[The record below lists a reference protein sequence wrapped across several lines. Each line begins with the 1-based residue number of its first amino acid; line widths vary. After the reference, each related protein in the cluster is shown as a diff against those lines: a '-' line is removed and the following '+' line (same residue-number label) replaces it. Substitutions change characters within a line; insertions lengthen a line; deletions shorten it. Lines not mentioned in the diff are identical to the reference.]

1 MDNNPLP
8 LLASLVG
15 MLLLMSIHARLMHK
29 PARDK
34 CKRVIKN
41 ISATGWWWFLKA
53 VFYCAAIPANLYN
66 RIHRSRTVSPQLYLP
81 AEQFSGSM
89 ADFLRAVAQYPAYA
103 ECTEER
109 LVRLIDRGG
118 IDYRRTF
125 ELRYRCRNKRVTV
138 YNVFRNLPLVD
149 CETLSEMVYCLRNKR
164 PGQILT
170 LVGPCPSGKT
180 MTVQALAKLL
190 ESAEPVPLVKN
201 EFGLRIN
208 PLRLLTVI
216 HAFASRFQDTPRD
229 VAVAEILDE
238 MGFGALLKQKRDNAR
253 LQELC
258 KLADV
263 PVTLQGIASLAPS
276 YRFMAILHQLVG
288 LHLRRENYHEVK
300 RFELDIL
307 LQVCWMPQDAEV
319 IGVAQEP
326 EHGVAFSYPRERF
339 FDRSTFV
346 GDVNLSQLGRVAD
359 NSAAAWSYDGYAHQ
373 SNNGMLV
380 VDEALRYSAE
390 IDDLFTGLANSRIE
404 LRHDM
409 LMHWD
414 GLLVLVTGPHDVQ
427 QLLQDRRR
435 ARRLD
440 NLRLIRFT
448 RCMDISALEQHI
460 GEIVNRAIDYAD
472 KYGRTLKVDPVV
484 VPMLARLVSVSEID
498 DSVPATE
505 ALDLID
511 PSRGGVRLNK
521 IPRNQEG
528 GISLRVVQ
536 HALQSLLSETRCHE
550 GVTTVTREQVVD
562 ALRQMVS
569 RRFISGN
576 DNQLLQALEAI
587 EAWLNQP
594 HPVLHS
600 VHWIKTTWRD
610 RHKLL
615 PRLKQWVA
623 EFETRN

>member
-15 MLLLMSIHARLMHK
+15 MLLLMSMHARLMHK

-41 ISATGWWWFLKA
+41 ISATGWWWLLKA

-66 RIHRSRTVSPQLYLP
+66 RIRRSPRFSPHLYLP
-81 AEQFSGSM
+81 AEQFSGKLP
-89 ADFLRAVAQYPAYA
+89 DYLRAVAQHPAYA
-103 ECTEER
+103 ESTEQR

-149 CETLSEMVYCLRNKR
+149 CEALSEMVYCLRNKR

-170 LVGPCPSGKT
+170 LAGPGPSGKT
-180 MTVQALAKLL
+180 STIQVLQKLL
-190 ESAEPVPLVKN
+190 ESAEPTPLVEN
-201 EFGLRIN
+201 QFGLRIN

-216 HAFASRFQDTPRD
+216 HAFAQRFKDTPQD

-238 MGFGALLKQKRDNAR
+238 MGFGTLLEQKRGDKR

-258 KLADV
+258 QRADV
-263 PVTLQGIASLAPS
+263 SMTLQGIASLKQS
-276 YRFMAILHQLVG
+276 YLFMAILHRLLG
-288 LHLRRENYHEVK
+288 LHLRQENYHKVK
-300 RFELDIL
+300 RFELEVL

-390 IDDLFTGLANSRIE
+390 IDDLFTGLANSHIE

-414 GLLVLVTGPHDVQ
+414 GLLVLVTGPHDLQ

-440 NLRLIRFT
+440 SLRLIRFM
-448 RCMDISALEQHI
+448 RCMDISALERFL
-460 GEIVNRAIDYAD
+460 GEIVDSAIDSAD
-472 KYGRTLKVDPVV
+472 KYGRTLKVDSLV
-484 VPMLARLVSVSEID
+484 VPMLARLISVSEID

-505 ALDLID
+505 ALDMID
-511 PSRGGVRLNK
+511 PSRGGVRLDS
-521 IPRNQEG
+521 IPRNREG

-536 HALQSLLSETRCHE
+536 HALQSLLSQTRCHE
-550 GVTTVTREQVVD
+550 GVTTITREQVLD

-576 DNQLLQALEAI
+576 DNQLLRAFEAI
-587 EAWLNQP
+587 DGWLHQP
-594 HPVLHS
+594 HPVLHTG
-600 VHWIKTTWRD
+600 HWIKTTWRD

-615 PRLKQWVA
+615 PRLKQWMR
-623 EFETRN
+623 EQETRN